1 MDHQDGED
9 EITVLET
16 AENKL
21 KDLGVDFSPASP
33 AACLPALCARILAAR
48 AALGGLGEVP
58 PLAPAAG
65 LPEALQFAASLG
77 LPYTLGAG
85 EEERTAAVVDFL
97 ASELQALRFA
107 LAAQRREARAAEAL
121 ARSAS
126 LETELHSLL
135 RALSIPAL
143 RGDAASTHPEKVL
156 AQVRAWGG
164 TGARW
169 LPAPAH
175 LAPSP
180 PPPPPYP
187 APPPL
192 PHTRL
197 PLLSPPHRSGPRW
210 TPWCSAC
217 PRGFL
222 TSARC

>member
-164 TGARW
+164 TGAAGCQR
-169 LPAPAH
+169 PPTCR
-175 LAPSP
+175 P
-180 PPPPPYP
+180 PPALPPPYP
-187 APPPL
+187 APPL
-192 PHTRL
+192 SHTRVF
-197 PLLSPPHRSGPRW
+197 PSFHPPTDQGQGGPHGAA
-210 TPWCSAC
+210 PA
-217 PRGFL
+217 RGVF
-222 TSARC
+222 